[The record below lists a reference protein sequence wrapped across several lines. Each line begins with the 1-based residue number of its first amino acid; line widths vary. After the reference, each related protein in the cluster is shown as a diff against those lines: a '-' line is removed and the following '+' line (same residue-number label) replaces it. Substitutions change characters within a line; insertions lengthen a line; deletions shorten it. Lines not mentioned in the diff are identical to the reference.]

1 MKTRLIASVVVAAA
15 VALGT
20 SGCAMLSPQSTTIP
34 YSPADGLNVP
44 ASSGPLAVR
53 NALVVANDEGTEGNF
68 VAAIVNESDS
78 SQVLNLE
85 VGENAVKLTVRVPAG
100 DTVSLGTEDTDPL
113 LIEDLGARPGSTV
126 PIFFQS
132 GDGEGARVEI
142 PVLNDDLDYLTPL
155 VP

>member
-1 MKTRLIASVVVAAA
+1 VKTRLIASVVVAAA

-142 PVLNDDLDYLTPL
+142 PVLNGDLDYLTPL